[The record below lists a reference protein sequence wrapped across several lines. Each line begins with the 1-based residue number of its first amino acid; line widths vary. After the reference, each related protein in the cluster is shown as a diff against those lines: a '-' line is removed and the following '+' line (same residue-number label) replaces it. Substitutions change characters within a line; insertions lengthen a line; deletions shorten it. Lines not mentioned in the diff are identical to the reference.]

1 SQEDLE
7 ISDGRVAVKGTSNR
21 SLSFGEVLSRAFGY
35 GGSISVT
42 GISRSEASLD
52 RETGQG
58 KGSTYYFTGAGGCE
72 AEIDL
77 ETGAVRVLRYVAA
90 HNVGK
95 AINPTLCAAQIE
107 GGVASGV
114 SMTLFE
120 EMRWDNGQLLNPN
133 LVDYRL
139 LSICEAPPVQ
149 AILIEV
155 PHREG
160 PFGAIGA
167 GEPAIVPTSAAIGN
181 AVARALNVRLFS
193 LPLTPDKVLT
203 VLLHPDEAKQ
213 GLGSARTLA

>member
-1 SQEDLE
+1 M
-7 ISDGRVAVKGTSNR
+7 
-21 SLSFGEVLSRAFGY
+21 
-35 GGSISVT
+35 
-42 GISRSEASLD
+42 D

-72 AEIDL
+72 VEIDL

-107 GGVASGV
+107 GSVAMGV

-120 EMRWDNGQLLNPN
+120 EMRWDGGQLLNPN

-139 LSICEAPPVQ
+139 LSVCEAPPVE

-155 PHREG
+155 PLREG

-193 LPLTPDKVLT
+193 LPLTPDKILA
-203 VLLHPDEAKQ
+203 VLLNPEEVKKE
-213 GLGSARTLA
+213 LEPARALA